1 MKHLKRPTPNTVL
14 MGAFTAMREDLFT
27 MEGVE
32 KAIMQIFP
40 GKVGE
45 MNVAAA
51 KAAYEAAKAALAKV
65 Q

>member
-1 MKHLKRPTPNTVL
+1 
-14 MGAFTAMREDLFT
+14 

-32 KAIMQIFP
+32 KAILERFP

-51 KAAYEAAKAALAKV
+51 KAAYAAAQSGTA
-65 Q
+65 